1 MAKRDERYT
10 SDKPHH
16 DHDGDHN
23 RPHPAEDG
31 SEHRVHLAI
40 IAARWVGSAPP
51 TAEAYA
57 KALAQWRKLPGVI
70 ETSAT
75 DVGTGEANPSNPGP
89 ERGYAP

>member
-1 MAKRDERYT
+1 MAKRDEPNT
-10 SDKPHH
+10 SEKPRHH
-16 DHDGDHN
+16 HEGDHH
-23 RPHPAEDG
+23 RPRPAEDG
-31 SEHRVHLAI
+31 SEHRVHLDI

-57 KALAQWRKLPGVI
+57 KAMAQWRKLPGVI

-75 DVGTGEANPSNPGP
+75 DLGTREADPSEAGP